1 MPNTNIPKPSV
12 DFDAGHVPIT
22 EEFDSAKRTLPPVA
36 PLAVA
41 LIVVLV
47 FILGVA
53 YIFRS
58 KPVAQG
64 QIDRAFAMQQENNAY
79 SMVMMQV
86 TLHNIGDKSLYIK
99 EIKASI
105 VTDQGESTD
114 DAASAVGFGDAVG
127 DEPLVQ
133 GQVGERPVLGQPVAG
148 SGSGSYPV
156 IGLPHES
163 DGVSGIGDPGGQLLP
178 HGSPARNASRWCLA
192 ISLRRPAFFDPSSP
206 VLSRSWTRS
215 VEIPSSSAVS
225 SGL

>member
-86 TLHNIGDKSLYIK
+86 TLHNIGDKTLYIK

-114 DAASAVGFGDAVG
+114 DAAPAVDYGRYLQAFPDLQMYAS
-127 DEPLVQ
+127 DPLKV
-133 GQVGERPVLGQPVAG
+133 ETKIA
-148 SGSGSYPV
+148 
-156 IGLPHES
+156 
-163 DGVSGIGDPGGQLLP
+163 PGGEAK
-178 HGSPARNASRWCLA
+178 GSVLVAFPITKEQFYARKDLSVSIVPYDQKSIALHEKGQASA
-192 ISLRRPAFFDPSSP
+192 K
-206 VLSRSWTRS
+206 
-215 VEIPSSSAVS
+215 
-225 SGL
+225 

>member
-1 MPNTNIPKPSV
+1 MPDTNFPKPHV

-41 LIVVLV
+41 LVGVLL

-86 TLHNIGDKSLYIK
+86 TLHNIGDKTLYIK

-114 DAASAVGFGDAVG
+114 DAASAVDYGRYLQAFPDLEMYAS
-127 DEPLVQ
+127 DPLKV
-133 GQVGERPVLGQPVAG
+133 ETKIA
-148 SGSGSYPV
+148 
-156 IGLPHES
+156 
-163 DGVSGIGDPGGQLLP
+163 PGGEAK
-178 HGSPARNASRWCLA
+178 GSVLVAFPITKEQFYARKDINVSIVPYDQKSIVLHEKGQASAR
-192 ISLRRPAFFDPSSP
+192 
-206 VLSRSWTRS
+206 
-215 VEIPSSSAVS
+215 
-225 SGL
+225 